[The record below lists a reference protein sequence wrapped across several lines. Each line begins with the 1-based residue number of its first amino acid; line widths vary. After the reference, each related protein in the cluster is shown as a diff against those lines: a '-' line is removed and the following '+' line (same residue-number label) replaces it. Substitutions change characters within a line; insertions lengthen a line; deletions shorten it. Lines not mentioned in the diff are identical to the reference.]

1 MLNVRNFKI
10 GSRLISTTIGALG
23 LMIAF
28 VIIALIGLSK
38 VGVKAQVI
46 AVENA
51 ATADHVF
58 SMLMG
63 DDVAPRRQF
72 IEENA
77 TYAKIDA

>member
-10 GSRLISTTIGALG
+10 GSRLIFTTIGALG

-38 VGVKAQVI
+38 VGEKAQVI

-51 ATADHVF
+51 ATADIIGRH
-58 SMLMG
+58 
-63 DDVAPRRQF
+63 A
-72 IEENA
+72 
-77 TYAKIDA
+77 